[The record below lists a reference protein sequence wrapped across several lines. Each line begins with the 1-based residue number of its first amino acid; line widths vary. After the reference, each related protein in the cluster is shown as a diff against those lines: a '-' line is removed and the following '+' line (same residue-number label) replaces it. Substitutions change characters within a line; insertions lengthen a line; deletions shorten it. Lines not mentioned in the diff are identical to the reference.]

1 MNLNDHLDALEDLN
15 HDLGKYICFESRF
28 VDDTAPDAELRSA
41 LCTDVFETHRA
52 SDGVLSA
59 WQVWQRLRPA
69 ALMEREEVRAI
80 ERALSRLGE
89 LQLRENR
96 GSREELV
103 EARALCREVAA
114 NTRSLLKLAR
124 SARHG

>member
-1 MNLNDHLDALEDLN
+1 
-15 HDLGKYICFESRF
+15 
-28 VDDTAPDAELRSA
+28 
-41 LCTDVFETHRA
+41 
-52 SDGVLSA
+52 
-59 WQVWQRLRPA
+59 
-69 ALMEREEVRAI
+69 MEREEVRAI